1 MGSPSI
7 IKSPFFNIAFVI
19 GTMQLSKRINWD
31 DPDTLFFARVGYY
44 SAQVLVMVMAY
55 MLMHLIK
62 KRNGNKNKLE
72 KEHWIVVEEG
82 KRRKRMERIM
92 KSYPCIYDVFIYN
105 SDTRPLRYVPQ
116 AAPSLTNPTPAEGE
130 AVTTTNVEYDVSQVK
145 QFIQST
151 MSSILMISAM
161 HWYFKFTQPL
171 VLQSILPIKNL
182 LTHKV
187 ALIHLWGDAPEGD
200 LKRPFKTES
209 PFAALLGGAGADS
222 SAESSSTAEPVDD
235 GHAKKE

>member
-7 IKSPFFNIAFVI
+7 VKSPIFNMLFVI
-19 GTMQLSKRINWD
+19 GSMQLSKRINWD
-31 DPDTLFFARVGYY
+31 DPDTLLYARVGYY
-44 SAQVLVMVMAY
+44 SAQVLVVIMAY

-62 KRNGNKNKLE
+62 KRN
-72 KEHWIVVEEG
+72 
-82 KRRKRMERIM
+82 
-92 KSYPCIYDVFIYN
+92 
-105 SDTRPLRYVPQ
+105 DTRPLRYVPQ
-116 AAPSLTNPTPAEGE
+116 ASPSLMNPQPATESE
-130 AVTTTNVEYDVSQVK
+130 PVTTTNVEYDVSQVK

-171 VLQSILPIKNL
+171 VLQSILPVKNL

-200 LKRPFKTES
+200 LKRPFKSES
-209 PFAALLGGAGADS
+209 PFAALLGGAGGNDTT
-222 SAESSSTAEPVDD
+222 ESSSSTDAAPVDD